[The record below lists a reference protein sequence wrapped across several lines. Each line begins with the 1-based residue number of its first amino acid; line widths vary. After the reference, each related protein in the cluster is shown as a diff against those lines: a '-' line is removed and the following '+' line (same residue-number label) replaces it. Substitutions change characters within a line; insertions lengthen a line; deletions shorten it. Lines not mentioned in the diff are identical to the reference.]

1 MRRHALP
8 GSELVMSFLAHR
20 RLSRRTSLGAALVL
34 VVGLSAVTH
43 VGASAAPVVL
53 RSIVHGTDGKPYWVT
68 NHLVTSFAPAKAAAA
83 GAKSTGHHEY
93 LLVWAGDAN
102 VADTKGSDIE
112 NTHLAVNPVKTTN
125 EDAVDD
131 PPAPDFLAV
140 IDADRDSPTYGK
152 VVNTATVGP
161 VEENEPHHMQYVWHK
176 GDRIYA
182 GGLFSSV
189 TYVFDVDKLPEIQL
203 SGVSLPTDTPCGSIP
218 DAFWTLPDG
227 TAYGTYMGGPVAPG
241 ACSYTNGETRLGNG
255 YGGSPGEIVHF
266 SPQGKVL
273 GESPAASASS
283 EDSTLCPNYP
293 PIPGQATC
301 ANPHGIQVRSDL
313 KRMVVSDYAEPRN
326 IVLDPVK
333 PQDNGLFRSTVRIF
347 DISKENAPKL
357 VSVSTMPNGPRTERN
372 PGHEEPTGIMETT
385 VTNLPQH
392 KGSFAESMCGGV
404 IYYTPDITAKAPKWR
419 EVFDD
424 TTASKEIN
432 PDVSEGAGCDGG
444 GWLQTSADDKYLFH
458 AVIGRNPGSLSV
470 DDTGSPK
477 MVYALDIRKL
487 LSAGTAT
494 TCSIDNI
501 REVYNGGFE
510 SDCPSV
516 SSVLPVPDG
525 TSGGPHWGAL
535 DNFTQSG
542 DGTFVETQQPGR
554 VAYSDYFVARTGVD
568 GNHKVCLATLS
579 SDGKL
584 TEDRSFIDENEGT
597 PCVNFDRTTWPQ
609 GNTGNAKPHSEMFVV
624 S

>member
-1 MRRHALP
+1 MTQVVRAY
-8 GSELVMSFLAHR
+8 GR
-20 RLSRRTSLGAALVL
+20 RLPFGLALLVTLGTLV
-34 VVGLSAVTH
+34 AITH
-43 VGASAAPVVL
+43 VGASASTAVV
-53 RSIVHGTDGKPYWVT
+53 RSVVKGTDGKNYWVS
-68 NHLVTSFAPAKAAAA
+68 NHLVTSYKPAAQVAR
-83 GAKSTGHHEY
+83 GGSGGHHEY

-102 VADTKGSDIE
+102 IADTKGSDIQG
-112 NTHLAVNPVKTTN
+112 TKLGINPVKTTH

-140 IDADRDSPTYGK
+140 IDADQDSPDYGK

-161 VEENEPHHMQYVWHK
+161 VVENEPHHMQYMWHK
-176 GDRIYA
+176 GDKIYA

-189 TYVFDVDKLPEIQL
+189 TYVFDVSKLPEIQL

-241 ACSYTNGETRLGNG
+241 PCSYTDGQTRIGNG

-266 SPQGKVL
+266 GPDGSVL
-273 GESPAASASS
+273 SEEPAASADS
-283 EDSTLCPNYP
+283 EDPAQCPNYP

-301 ANPHGIQVRSDL
+301 ANPHGIQVRTDL

-333 PQDNGLFRSTVRIF
+333 PQDNLLFRSTVRIF
-347 DISKENAPKL
+347 DISNENDPKL
-357 VSVSTMPNGPRTERN
+357 VSVSTMPDGPRNERN
-372 PGHEEPTGIMETT
+372 PGHNEPTGIMETT
-385 VTNLPQH
+385 VTNQPQD
-392 KGSFAESMCGGV
+392 KGAFAESMCGGV

-424 TTASKEIN
+424 TAAAKQIK
-432 PDVSEGAGCDGG
+432 DVSEGAGCDGG
-444 GWLQTSADDKYLFH
+444 GWLQTSPDDKYLFH
-458 AVIGRNPGSLSV
+458 AVIGRNPGSLSA

-477 MVYALDIRKL
+477 MVYALNIQKL
-487 LSAGTAT
+487 IAAGNDT

-501 REVYNGGFE
+501 REVYNGGSE
-510 SDCPSV
+510 ADCPTV
-516 SSVLPVPDG
+516 ASVLPVQDG

-535 DNFTQSG
+535 DNFKRTA
-542 DGTFVETQQPGR
+542 DGTFVETQQPTR
-554 VAYSDYFVARTGVD
+554 LAYSDYFVARTGVD
-568 GNHKVCLATLS
+568 GNHKVCIANI
-579 SDGKL
+579 GPNAQL
-584 TEDRSFIDENEGT
+584 TPDRTFIDEDEGT
-597 PCVNFDRTTWPQ
+597 PCVNFDRTNWPH
-609 GNTGNAKPHSEMFVV
+609 GANGNAKPHSEMFVV

>member
-1 MRRHALP
+1 MT
-8 GSELVMSFLAHR
+8 ELVRRRVSR
-20 RLSRRTSLGAALVL
+20 RLSLGLALVVAL
-34 VVGLSAVTH
+34 GTVVGLTH
-43 VGASAAPVVL
+43 AGASASTQVV
-53 RSIVHGTDGKPYWVT
+53 RSVVKGTDGKNYWVT
-68 NHLVTSFAPAKAAAA
+68 NHLVTSNKAAKAVADDQPA
-83 GAKSTGHHEY
+83 GHHEY

-102 VADTKGSDIE
+102 AADTKGSDIQS
-112 NTHLAVNPVKTTN
+112 THLGINPVKTTN

-140 IDADRDSPTYGK
+140 IDADRGSPQYGK

-161 VEENEPHHMQYVWHK
+161 VEENEPHHMQYIWHK
-176 GDRIYA
+176 GDKIYA

-189 TYVFDVDKLPEIQL
+189 TYVFDVSKLPEISL

-241 ACSYTNGETRLGNG
+241 ACTYTDGETRLGNG

-266 SPQGKVL
+266 APDGKVL
-273 GESPAASASS
+273 SEEPAASASS
-283 EDSTLCPNYP
+283 EDPTQCPNYP

-301 ANPHGIQVRSDL
+301 ANPHGIQVRTDL

-333 PQDNGLFRSTVRIF
+333 PQDNKLFRSTVRIF
-347 DISKENAPKL
+347 DISKENDPKL

-372 PGHEEPTGIMETT
+372 PGHDEPTGIMETT
-385 VTNLPQH
+385 VTNLPQD
-392 KGSFAESMCGGV
+392 KGAFAESMCGGV
-404 IYYTPDITAKAPKWR
+404 IYYTPDITAKNPKWR

-424 TTASKEIN
+424 TTAAKQIN

-444 GWLQTSADDKYLFH
+444 GWLQTSPDDKFLFH

-477 MVYALDIRKL
+477 MVYALNIQKL
-487 LSAGTAT
+487 INAGNNT
-494 TCSIDNI
+494 TCSIDDI
-501 REVYNGGFE
+501 HEVYSGGSE
-510 SDCPSV
+510 ADCPTV
-516 SSVLPVPDG
+516 AGVLNVPDG

-535 DNFTQSG
+535 DNFTRSN
-542 DGTFVETQQPGR
+542 DGSFVETNHPSR
-554 VAYSDYFVARTGVD
+554 IAYSDYFVARTGVD
-568 GNHKVCLATLS
+568 GNHKVCIANVGP
-579 SDGKL
+579 DGQL
-584 TEDRSFIDENEGT
+584 TPDRTFIDENEGT
-597 PCVNFDRTTWPQ
+597 PCVNFDRTNWPH
-609 GNTGNAKPHSEMFVV
+609 GAEGNAKPHSEMFVV

>member
-1 MRRHALP
+1 
-8 GSELVMSFLAHR
+8 MSFLAPR
-20 RLSRRTSLGAALVL
+20 RLSRRTSVGVALVL
-34 VVGLSAVTH
+34 VVGTLSAVSH
-43 VGASAAPVVL
+43 VGASASTVVL
-53 RSIVHGTDGKPYWVT
+53 RSIVHGIDGKPYWVT

-112 NTHLAVNPVKTTN
+112 NTHLAVNPVKTEN
-125 EDAVDD
+125 EDAVDE

-140 IDADRDSPTYGK
+140 IDADRNSPTYGK

-176 GDRIYA
+176 GDKIYA

-189 TYVFDVDKLPEIQL
+189 TYVFDVSKLPEVAL
-203 SGVSLPTDTPCGSIP
+203 SGVSLPTDTKCGSIP

-241 ACSYTNGETRLGNG
+241 PCQYTDGQVRIGNG

-266 SPQGKVL
+266 SPTGAVL
-273 GESPAASASS
+273 SEEPAALSTS
-283 EDSTLCPNYP
+283 EDSAQCPNYP

-326 IVLDPVK
+326 IVLDPAK
-333 PQDNGLFRSTVRIF
+333 PQDNKLFRSTVRIF
-347 DISKENAPKL
+347 DIKNENSPRL

-372 PGHEEPTGIMETT
+372 PGHDEPTGIMETT
-385 VTNLPQH
+385 VTNLPNH
-392 KGSFAESMCGGV
+392 RGAFAESMCGGV
-404 IYYTPDITAKAPKWR
+404 IYYTPDITKSKPVWR

-424 TTASKEIN
+424 TTAAKHIN
-432 PDVSEGAGCDGG
+432 PNVTEGAGCDGG
-444 GWLQTSADDKYLFH
+444 GWLQTSPDDKTLYH
-458 AVIGRNPGSLSV
+458 AVIGRNAGALSA

-477 MVYALDIRKL
+477 MVYALDISKL
-487 LSAGTAT
+487 VAAGGKT
-494 TCSIDNI
+494 TCSINNI

-510 SDCPSV
+510 PECPTV
-516 SSVLPVPDG
+516 RSVLPVPDG

-535 DNFTQSG
+535 DNFTRSAG
-542 DGTFVETQQPGR
+542 GTFVETSQPAR
-554 VAYSDYFVARTGVD
+554 LAFSNYFVARTGVD
-568 GNHKVCLATLS
+568 GNHKVCLATIGK
-579 SDGKL
+579 DGKL
-584 TEDRSFIDENEGT
+584 TVDRRFIDENDGT
-597 PCVNFDRTTWPQ
+597 PCVNFDRTTWPH
-609 GNTGNAKPHSEMFVV
+609 GKEGNAKPHSEMFVV
-624 S
+624 T